1 MTRIVSRKPLPALIA
16 AVLPAT
22 AALLS
27 GFLFSGCGDTTS
39 SGPEILLV
47 DGVSVYLSEFEKEL
61 EYQLISARIAAEGAE
76 RTPGQVTTEELKAKI
91 VNEMLI
97 PLAVIKGHFK
107 EHLPDLLKKME
118 DIRGAVKEDRSNFS
132 TLSAEKSTP
141 STAKSGGR
149 LGQLTRQSGQ
159 PYPIM
164 QKTFSTDPGTISK
177 PFVSL
182 VGYHIVHAKQF
193 IKGFSPAQ
201 DRMEAEQILLAW
213 DGNEA
218 FLQEILPGLVAGAK
232 VEVVDPA
239 FGPFVKKRAP

>member
-1 MTRIVSRKPLPALIA
+1 MKRVVSRKPVPASFA
-16 AVLPAT
+16 AALLAT

-27 GFLFSGCGDTTS
+27 GFLSSGCGNETS
-39 SGPEILLV
+39 SGPEILIV
-47 DGVSVYLSEFEKEL
+47 DGISVYLSEFEKEL
-61 EYQLISARIAAEGAE
+61 EYQLISARIVEEGTE
-76 RTPGQVTTEELKAKI
+76 KTPGQVTLKELRTKI

-107 EHLPDLLKKME
+107 EQLPDLIRKAE
-118 DIRGAVKEDRSNFS
+118 GIRGAVKEDRSNFS
-132 TLSAEKSTP
+132 TLSAKESTP
-141 STAKSGGR
+141 STAKSKGW

-164 QKTFSTDPGTISK
+164 QNVFSTDPGTVSR
-177 PFVSL
+177 PFISL
-182 VGYHIVHAKQF
+182 VGCHMVHAKRF

-201 DRMEAEQILLAW
+201 DRVEAEQILLAW

-218 FLQEILPGLVAGAK
+218 FLQEILPGLVARAK

-239 FGPFVKKRAP
+239 FSALVKSQSP